1 MWLAIKALLLRWVLA
16 RSFGGLVS
24 FLLLLAVP
32 LAGVLKVV
40 GLPLLIVVGIVGLP
54 ILLVLAVIGLPIL
67 LVVGSHGYGRV
78 HEALGGSVAAG
89 CIRNA
94 TCPVVVLPD
103 EHLKPLEPHEHRP
116 ARLADGV
123 QHARQC
129 DIGDVVAGD
138 KRDRAV
144 LAPAGHAAKD

>member
-67 LVVGSHGYGRV
+67 LVVGTVGVIMAVVGTM
-78 HEALGGSVAAG
+78 LAAG
-89 CIRNA
+89 LALLKIA
-94 TCPVVVLPD
+94 LPIIVVVLVARWVWGMVRGRRGDTGTTSESTP
-103 EHLKPLEPHEHRP
+103 P
-116 ARLADGV
+116 ATPPG
-123 QHARQC
+123 
-129 DIGDVVAGD
+129 
-138 KRDRAV
+138 
-144 LAPAGHAAKD
+144 PEAAS

>member
-67 LVVGSHGYGRV
+67 LVVGTVGVIMAVVGTM
-78 HEALGGSVAAG
+78 LAAG
-89 CIRNA
+89 LALLKIA
-94 TCPVVVLPD
+94 LPIIVVVLVARWVWGMVRGRRGDAGTTSESTP
-103 EHLKPLEPHEHRP
+103 P
-116 ARLADGV
+116 ATPPG
-123 QHARQC
+123 
-129 DIGDVVAGD
+129 
-138 KRDRAV
+138 
-144 LAPAGHAAKD
+144 PEAAS